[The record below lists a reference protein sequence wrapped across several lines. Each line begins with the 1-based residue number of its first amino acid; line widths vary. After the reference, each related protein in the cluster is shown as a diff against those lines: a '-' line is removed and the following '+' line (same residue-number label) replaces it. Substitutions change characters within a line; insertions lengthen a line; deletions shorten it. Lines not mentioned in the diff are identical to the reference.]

1 MCSHA
6 AVQLCSLPCAAHA
19 LQPPCWPCC
28 VGTMYPSFTAYQ
40 VLTRWLPLHAG
51 VRGVHETGV
60 FGPCCRAAAARR
72 SGGGV
77 RLHIHVL
84 PCGQRPQ
91 CFSPPCRL
99 GCSGDDQAP
108 AVWACSGRVGWTAQ
122 LQVRVA
128 CGVAVYAPHDSVR
141 HACMRVLSWH
151 YATHLGS
158 RGPVVV
164 PLTGTATHGIL
175 GSWGGGGH
183 QQLRHAAH
191 RLCSLFALSTSVI
204 SCLLCRLACSGAGYS
219 LVTQPSV
226 GRSLH
231 RPSST
236 HDCAPLG
243 PATTLARPNIG
254 LHAPSTGPWSFLAL
268 DSSGLWCCNLRA
280 AARVAGGGEGE
291 LPPKQPAR
299 PSPQAA
305 PHSWPTIINAQS
317 SLPSIFCI
325 L

>member
-1 MCSHA
+1 MLACAECMRRVFSGPA
-6 AVQLCSLPCAAHA
+6 AG
-19 LQPPCWPCC
+19 LQQQ
-28 VGTMYPSFTAYQ
+28 G
-40 VLTRWLPLHAG
+40 
-51 VRGVHETGV
+51 
-60 FGPCCRAAAARR
+60 AAAAASGCTYMCCLAGSDLNVLARPAGLDAAAMIKRR
-72 SGGGV
+72 QCGLARAALGGPHNC
-77 RLHIHVL
+77 R
-84 PCGQRPQ
+84 CGWR
-91 CFSPPCRL
+91 
-99 GCSGDDQAP
+99 
-108 AVWACSGRVGWTAQ
+108 AVSQSMHRMTACAMR
-122 LQVRVA
+122 A
-128 CGVAVYAPHDSVR
+128 CAFY
-141 HACMRVLSWH
+141 
-151 YATHLGS
+151 
-158 RGPVVV
+158 
-164 PLTGTATHGIL
+164 HGIMQHIL
-175 GSWGGGGH
+175 AAGVQLLYHSPALPRTAYWEAGGGGH